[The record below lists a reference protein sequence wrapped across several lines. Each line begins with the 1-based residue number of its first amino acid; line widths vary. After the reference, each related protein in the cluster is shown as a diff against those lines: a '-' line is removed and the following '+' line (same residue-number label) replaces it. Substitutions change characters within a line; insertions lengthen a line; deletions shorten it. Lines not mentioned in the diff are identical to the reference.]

1 MPDGLF
7 SYYAS
12 PIGRIGLAASAVGL
26 TRLWFC
32 ETGDEQDEHGLQSD
46 EICRRVAPD
55 WPTAPSLGGTSPSP
69 AGAVT
74 TATRATWRKACLPC
88 ELIARASASSCGV
101 LSSNAQAALDA
112 TTRWLDRYFT
122 GRDPGFLPPLDL
134 ETQGTP
140 FRRTAWRLLL
150 DIPFG
155 QTTTYGRLARELARL
170 TGRERMSAQAVGQAV
185 GSNPIAIIVPCHR
198 VLGSQGQLTGYAY
211 GLLIKKA
218 LLQLEGVQGPIAG
231 STGSSR

>member
-12 PIGRIGLAASAVGL
+12 PIGRIGLAASGVGL

-32 ETGDEQDEHGLQSD
+32 ESGDEQDEHGLQSD
-46 EICRRVAPD
+46 EMCRREVLD
-55 WPTAPSLGGTSPSP
+55 WPAAPSLGGAFPSP
-69 AGAVT
+69 AGA
-74 TATRATWRKACLPC
+74 L
-88 ELIARASASSCGV
+88 SAFEAPSG
-101 LSSNAQAALDA
+101 NALAALDTA
-112 TTRWLDRYFT
+112 RRWLDCYFT
-122 GRDPGFLPPLDL
+122 GHDPGFLPPLDL
-134 ETQGTP
+134 EMQGTS

-150 DIPFG
+150 GIPFG

-211 GLLIKKA
+211 GLQTKRA
-218 LLQLEGVQGPIAG
+218 LLQLEGMRTSFADL
-231 STGSSR
+231 TDFAR